1 MDGGLKSKWEEKMAV
16 ALHSSHE
23 EEERKRERERERER
37 ERGEIGTELFVQQK
51 REIGKRKLVCGSAHA
66 APTEKGKQA

>member
-23 EEERKRERERERER
+23 EEERKRER